1 MWALVVFDF
10 AEELAVDWAQQTVAD
25 SSSASHSF
33 LIGFRDNR
41 RF

>member
-1 MWALVVFDF
+1 MWALVVLVF
-10 AEELAVDWAQQTVAD
+10 AGDLVGDWALQTVAD

-33 LIGFRDNR
+33 LMGFEDNR

>member
-1 MWALVVFDF
+1 MWELDVLGF
-10 AEELAVDWAQQTVAD
+10 AEDGAGVWAQATAAD

-33 LIGFRDNR
+33 LMGFEDNR